1 MPNFEI
7 QTYKVSAQLQ
17 RFPGEIRRSRLLDM
31 TGPVLAHGIQ
41 NRAYFM
47 FSDFFRHPSDQPY
60 ANQVVGY
67 TYDGGFS
74 GQSVA
79 GWFPADEFEYYYD
92 IVRSERPIS
101 VRYTYKEGGKTSG
114 NGYLQ
119 EVGLGT
125 NVEPI
130 GEGPAESLPTF
141 IQLMAE
147 RLESRRPV
155 EVPLAVKDIVVGEE
169 GEEAAG

>member
-7 QTYKVSAQLQ
+7 QTYKVSAQLE
-17 RFPGEIRRSRLLDM
+17 RFPGEIRRSRLLEM

-41 NRAYFM
+41 NRATFA
-47 FSDFFRHPSDQPY
+47 FSDFFGSPSDAPY

-67 TYDGGFS
+67 LVDGGFS
-74 GQSVA
+74 GLSVS
-79 GWFPADEFEYYYD
+79 GWFPADEFEYFYD

-101 VRYTYKEGGKTSG
+101 VRYSYKEYNRTSG
-114 NGYLQ
+114 NGYLR

-130 GEGPAESLPTF
+130 GEGPAESLSSFT
-141 IQLMAE
+141 QLMAK
-147 RLESRRPV
+147 RLEAHRPV
-155 EVPLAVKDIVVGEE
+155 EVPLAVKEVVAGDEE
-169 GEEAAG
+169 RVAAD